1 MDRPRFN
8 AAAGRARLL
17 RCRAADDGENGWV
30 AGMDDALRQL
40 AAHCGVATE
49 FWDWQ
54 GRHVD
59 VSDETV
65 IAVLSALG
73 IDAGTP
79 EQAIAGLHD
88 RWHEPWTRML
98 PACVV
103 TRQASG
109 QTFWVHVS
117 HGDWIH
123 VWIDLETGGVRRDL
137 LQVDNWWPAREVG
150 GRLIG
155 EASYRIPDD
164 LPLGY
169 HTVRARSS
177 DREAAT
183 SLIITPAWV
192 GFPERMGARRSWGL
206 ATQLYSVR
214 SAQSW
219 GIGDL
224 TDLTDLAVWVAAE
237 HDAGFV
243 LVNPLH
249 AAEPAPPMEP
259 SPYLPTSRRFANP
272 IYLRIERIPEY
283 AQLDE
288 DQRAQVD
295 ELRRQVHEKLD
306 SVDGI
311 DRDTAW
317 SAKRAALEAVYGV
330 PLSAGREV
338 AFRAYQHRE
347 GDGLVDFATWCAL
360 ADVHGP
366 DWRRWPESLRHPA
379 RPDVGRFRAEHN
391 ECVQFHMWLQWVL
404 DEQLDAAQAA
414 AVRAGMVLGI
424 MHDLAVGV
432 NPAGADAW
440 SLQDVLAQQIS
451 VGAPPDAFNQLG
463 QDWQQPPWRPDQLA
477 ELAYAPFRSIV
488 STVLR
493 HSGGVRV
500 DHIIGLFR
508 LWWIPSGMPATA
520 GTYVTYDH
528 EALVGILALE
538 AHRARVVIVGED
550 VGTVEP
556 WVRTYLRER
565 GVLGTS
571 ILWFE
576 FDYHGDG
583 APLAPE
589 RWREYCLASV
599 TTHDLPPTAGYLAG
613 DHVRLRE
620 SLGVLTR
627 SVDEELTADAVN
639 RDAWLA
645 ALHDREA
652 LAPDADV
659 QATVAALHR
668 LLTWTPARLICVALT
683 DAVGDRRTQNQPG
696 TIDEYPNWR
705 VPLAGPDGKPML
717 LEDVFRSR
725 RAAAL
730 METVREV

>member
-1 MDRPRFN
+1 
-8 AAAGRARLL
+8 
-17 RCRAADDGENGWV
+17 
-30 AGMDDALRQL
+30 MDDALRQL
-40 AAHCGVATE
+40 AGDCGVATE

-54 GRHVD
+54 GRHID
-59 VSDETV
+59 VTDKTV
-65 IAVLSALG
+65 IAVLAAFG

-79 EQAIAGLHD
+79 EKALAALHD
-88 RWHEPWTRML
+88 RWQEPWTRML

-103 TRQASG
+103 ARQASG

-117 HGDWIH
+117 HGDWID
-123 VWIDLETGGVRRDL
+123 VWIDLETGGVRRG
-137 LQVDNWWPAREVG
+137 LQQVENWSPPREVD
-150 GRLIG
+150 GRLVG
-155 EASYRIPDD
+155 EASFRVPDD

-177 DREAAT
+177 DRDAAT
-183 SLIITPAWV
+183 SLIITPAWL
-192 GFPERMGARRSWGL
+192 GFPERMGARRAWGL

-214 SAQSW
+214 SQQSW

-224 TDLTDLAVWVAAE
+224 TDLTDLAVWSAAE
-237 HDAGFV
+237 QHAGFV

-249 AAEPAPPMEP
+249 AAEPMPPMQP
-259 SPYLPTSRRFANP
+259 SPYLPSTRRFTNP
-272 IYLRIERIPEY
+272 SYLRLERIPEY

-288 DQRAQVD
+288 DQRAQIEV
-295 ELRRQVHEKLD
+295 LRRQVHEKLD
-306 SVDGI
+306 SVDRV

-317 SAKRAALEAVYGV
+317 TAKRAALEVVYGV
-330 PLSAGREV
+330 PRTVGREL
-338 AFRAYQHRE
+338 AFRAFRRRE

-360 ADVHGP
+360 ADVHGA
-366 DWRRWPESLRHPA
+366 DWRRWPEPLRDPG
-379 RPDVGRFRAEHN
+379 RPEVAAFRAKQN
-391 ECVQFHMWLQWVL
+391 ERVQFHMWLQWVL
-404 DEQLDAAQAA
+404 DEQLDATQAA
-414 AVRAGMVLGI
+414 ALRAGMVLGV

-440 SLQDVLAQQIS
+440 SLQDVFAQRIS

-463 QDWQQPPWRPDQLA
+463 QDWQQPPWRPDRLA

-493 HSGGVRV
+493 HAGGIRV

-508 LWWIPSGMPATA
+508 LWWIPFGMAPTA
-520 GTYVTYDH
+520 GTYVAYDH

-538 AHRARVVIVGED
+538 ARRAGAVVVGED

-556 WVRTYLRER
+556 WVRTYLRDR
-565 GVLGTS
+565 GILGTS

-583 APLAPE
+583 GPLVPE

-620 SLGVLTR
+620 SLNLLTR
-627 SVDEELTADAVN
+627 SLDEELAADAVN

-645 ALHDREA
+645 ALHDRDA
-652 LAPDADV
+652 LASDADTEV
-659 QATVAALHR
+659 IVAALHR
-668 LLTWTPARLICVALT
+668 VLTWTPARLICVALA

-717 LEDVFRSR
+717 LEDVFRST
-725 RAAAL
+725 AAATL
-730 METVREV
+730 METVRHV